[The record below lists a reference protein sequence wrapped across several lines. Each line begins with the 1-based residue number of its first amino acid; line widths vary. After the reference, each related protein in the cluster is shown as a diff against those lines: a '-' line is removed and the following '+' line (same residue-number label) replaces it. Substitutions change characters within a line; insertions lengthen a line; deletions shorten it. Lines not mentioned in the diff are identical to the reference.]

1 MPIKLTEC
9 FQKREMAIKKKLV
22 YCPSPPRFEI
32 GLKEGTKMI
41 WKQAA
46 VRLANV
52 KVKNVGS
59 YFEAQQI
66 LSSPALNQVRAH
78 TNLPANVLDFVG
90 FHTSPLYDVGSFRPE
105 C

>member
-1 MPIKLTEC
+1 
-9 FQKREMAIKKKLV
+9 
-22 YCPSPPRFEI
+22 
-32 GLKEGTKMI
+32 MI
-41 WKQAA
+41 WKPAA

-78 TNLPANVLDFVG
+78 TNLPANILDFVG
-90 FHTSPLYDVGSFRPE
+90 IHTSPLYDVGSFRPE